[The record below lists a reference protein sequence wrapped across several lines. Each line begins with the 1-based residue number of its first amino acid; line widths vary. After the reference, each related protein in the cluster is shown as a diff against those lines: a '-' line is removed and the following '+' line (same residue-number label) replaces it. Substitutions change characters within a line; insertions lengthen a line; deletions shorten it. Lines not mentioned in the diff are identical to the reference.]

1 MNELTILLS
10 DGTLVQT
17 KVEDISMRQLALS
30 LARKDYVAFE
40 DLILK
45 TSEVVSVKL
54 TKEATIS

>member
-1 MNELTILLS
+1 MSELTFLLS

-17 KVEDISMRQLALS
+17 KVEDVSMRQLAFS

-45 TSEVVSVKL
+45 TSKVVSVKL
-54 TKEATIS
+54 TKEDATS